1 MYLDPIDSVKRM
13 IRNIIFFL
21 VFISTPA
28 LCQQTLD
35 SLIMLSESPMSRD
48 TNEINRVSQMIY
60 KHYRTY
66 PELTEKIA
74 YRLMEACQAIDY
86 KKGEAT
92 AWRRIGASNYVMGK
106 SSELVRSQLEALK
119 IYEETGNTT
128 GMAYCHNNLG
138 LGYLQIKELDKAL
151 SHFQNGLQ
159 IIGDLNESFS
169 AICYNN
175 IALVY
180 YDMGQIDSALHYNN
194 KALPVRL
201 ELNER
206 RRLQATYTNLGT
218 IYSEQFE
225 DYKEALKYYDQAI
238 AINKEIGNYTDLAS
252 LYVNMGNIST
262 KKKAYAKAHQH
273 YQEAVQYADS
283 SKDLSTKSEALLK
296 LSELEREAGQLN
308 KSIRYFEEYHSTIL
322 KSLDNQKEVEISRLE
337 NNYIIKQKEKELV
350 VLQKEKAEQQTL
362 QVILLSG
369 AVGVLLIAAMII
381 VLLRW
386 RVKNA
391 QLKARELALDL
402 EQKNKELTSYALNF
416 VQKNELISEISDK
429 IDQLKK
435 QADGSGLREL
445 IQMERILKESFRI
458 DQGWNNFKRMFEEVH
473 KDFFV
478 RLKDKH
484 PHLTSN
490 ELKLCALIRL
500 NLNLK
505 EAAGVLGISPDSV
518 KTARYRLRKKLDMI
532 HDESLVD
539 FLMAFDQE
547 EGTVA

>member
-1 MYLDPIDSVKRM
+1 
-13 IRNIIFFL
+13 
-21 VFISTPA
+21 
-28 LCQQTLD
+28 
-35 SLIMLSESPMSRD
+35 
-48 TNEINRVSQMIY
+48 MIY

-74 YRLMEACQAIDY
+74 YRLMDACRAIGY

-151 SHFQNGLQ
+151 GHFRNGLN
-159 IIGDLNESFS
+159 IIGDINVSFS

-180 YDMGQIDSALHYNN
+180 YDMGQIDSALSYNN
-194 KALPVRL
+194 KALAIRL

-218 IYSEQFE
+218 IYSEQFK
-225 DYKEALKYYDQAI
+225 DYKEALKFYDQAI
-238 AINKEIGNYTDLAS
+238 VINKDIGNYTDLAS
-252 LYVNMGNIST
+252 LYINMGNVSVQ
-262 KKKAYAKAHQH
+262 KNELAQARKH
-273 YQEAVQYADS
+273 YQEAVQFADS

-296 LSELEREAGQLN
+296 LSELERTAGRLD
-308 KSIRYFEEYHSTIL
+308 KSIQYFEDYHETIL
-322 KSLDNQKEVEISRLE
+322 GSLDNQKAVEISRLE

-369 AVGVLLIAAMII
+369 AVGIILIAIMLI

-391 QLKARELALDL
+391 RLKARELALDL

-416 VQKNELISEISDK
+416 VQKNELISEISEK
-429 IDQLKK
+429 IEQLKK

-445 IQMERILKESFRI
+445 VQMERILKESFRI

-484 PHLTSN
+484 PDLTSS

-518 KTARYRLRKKLDMI
+518 KTARYRLRKKLDLI

-547 EGTVA
+547 EPAIV